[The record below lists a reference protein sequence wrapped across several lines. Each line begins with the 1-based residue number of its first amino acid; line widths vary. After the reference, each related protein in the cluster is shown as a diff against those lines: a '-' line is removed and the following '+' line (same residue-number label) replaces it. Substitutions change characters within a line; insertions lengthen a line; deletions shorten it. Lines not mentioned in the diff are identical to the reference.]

1 MKDIIESGVVNVV
14 RLTRIFRQALGSAII
29 TNAHKINKGE
39 FPKLRGGKNSDFFF
53 IEEED
58 PEKIVEIIK
67 GLCTRRLPGYYKV
80 DPVNDIQVLSPMQRG
95 ETGAYNLNL
104 ILQEALNPSVISIK
118 YGGTIYRLK
127 DKVMQIKNNYE
138 KNVFNG
144 DIGIITHIDTEDRVV
159 MISFDENEVE
169 YDATELDEIVLAY
182 ATTIHKSQGSEY
194 SIVVA
199 PITTQH
205 FIMLQRN
212 LLYTCI
218 TRAKKVIVL
227 VGTKKAIGISVSNNK
242 TQKRNTM
249 LAMRL
254 KEG

>member
-1 MKDIIESGVVNVV
+1 MKKPIDCDVLIIDETSMVDIILMYNLLKATPDHAIVILIGDVDQLPSVGAGNVLKDIIDSGVVNVV

-67 GLCTRRLPGYYKV
+67 GLCTRRLPSYYKV

-104 ILQEALNPSVISIK
+104 VLQEALNPSVINIK
-118 YGGTIYRLK
+118 YGGTIHRLK

-138 KNVFNG
+138 KMFS
-144 DIGIITHIDTEDRVV
+144 
-159 MISFDENEVE
+159 M
-169 YDATELDEIVLAY
+169 
-182 ATTIHKSQGSEY
+182 
-194 SIVVA
+194 
-199 PITTQH
+199 
-205 FIMLQRN
+205 
-212 LLYTCI
+212 
-218 TRAKKVIVL
+218 VI
-227 VGTKKAIGISVSNNK
+227 
-242 TQKRNTM
+242 
-249 LAMRL
+249 
-254 KEG
+254 